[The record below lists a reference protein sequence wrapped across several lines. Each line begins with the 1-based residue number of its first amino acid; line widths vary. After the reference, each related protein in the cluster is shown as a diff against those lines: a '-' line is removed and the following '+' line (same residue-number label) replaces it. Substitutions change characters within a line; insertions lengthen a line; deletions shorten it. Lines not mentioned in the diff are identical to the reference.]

1 MNKNFIIA
9 LLCAFSISHFTTNAQ
24 NNNRPMDN
32 FSYSV
37 GVLIAKS
44 LKDQGI
50 DNLNMDD
57 FMKGLNEQLKGTAN
71 CTVEQATQAYSK
83 GMQEVAAKK
92 NGPLKEAGEKFL
104 AENKTKPGVVTT
116 TSGLQYQVIKMG
128 DGAKPGPTSKVKVH
142 YHGTLPDGK
151 VFDSSVERGE
161 PISFPLNG
169 VIPGWTEGVQ
179 LMPVGS
185 KFKFFIPYNL
195 AYGERGAG
203 ADIKPFSALVFEVE
217 LLAIE

>member
-1 MNKNFIIA
+1 MKKLITFA
-9 LLCAFSISHFTTNAQ
+9 LICAFTFNLYSLNAQ
-24 NNNRPMDN
+24 NNSQPMDN

-50 DNLNMDD
+50 DNINMDE
-57 FMKGLNEQLKGTAN
+57 FLKGLKDQMNGTPT
-71 CTVEQATQAYSK
+71 CSVEQATQSYTT
-83 GMQEVAAKK
+83 GMQEVSLKK
-92 NGPLKEAGEKFL
+92 NSGNKTAGEKFL
-104 AENKTKPGVVTT
+104 TDNKAKPGIVTT
-116 TSGLQYQVIKMG
+116 ASGLQYQVMNMG
-128 DGAKPGPTSKVKVH
+128 TGAKPGPTSKVKVH
-142 YHGTLPDGK
+142 YHGTLIDGK

-203 ADIKPFSALVFEVE
+203 AEIKPFSALIFEVE

>member
-1 MNKNFIIA
+1 
-9 LLCAFSISHFTTNAQ
+9 
-24 NNNRPMDN
+24 MDK
-32 FSYSV
+32 FSYSI
-37 GVLIAKS
+37 GILIAKS
-44 LKDQGI
+44 FSEQGI
-50 DNLNMDD
+50 DSLNYED
-57 FMKGLNEQLKGTAN
+57 FLKGIKDQMNGKSTM
-71 CTVEQATQAYSK
+71 TVDEATQSYSNAMK
-83 GMQEVAAKK
+83 EVSSSKHNA
-92 NGPLKEAGEKFL
+92 NKEAGEKFL
-104 AENKTKPGVVTT
+104 AENRSKPGVITT
-116 TSGLQYQVIKMG
+116 PSGLQYQVINMG
-128 DGAKPGPTSKVKVH
+128 TGSKPGPTSKVKVH

-151 VFDSSVERGE
+151 VFDSSVQRGE

-217 LLAIE
+217 LLGIEN

>member
-1 MNKNFIIA
+1 MKSIIISA
-9 LLCAFSISHFTTNAQ
+9 LCCAYIFSLSDINAQ
-24 NNNRPMDN
+24 ENKSMDK
-32 FSYSV
+32 FSYSI
-37 GVLIAKS
+37 GILIAKS
-44 LKDQGI
+44 FSEQGI
-50 DNLNMDD
+50 DSLNYED
-57 FMKGLNEQLKGTAN
+57 FLKGIKDQMNGKSTM
-71 CTVEQATQAYSK
+71 TVDEATQSYSNAMK
-83 GMQEVAAKK
+83 EVSSSKHNA
-92 NGPLKEAGEKFL
+92 NKEAGEKFL
-104 AENKTKPGVVTT
+104 AENRSKPGVITT
-116 TSGLQYQVIKMG
+116 PSGLQYQVINMG
-128 DGAKPGPTSKVKVH
+128 TGSKPGPTSKVKVH

-151 VFDSSVERGE
+151 VFDSSVQRGE

-217 LLAIE
+217 LLGIEN